1 MRGRWRDGGEAGY
14 MMAALLVA
22 MSVMAVALSVLVP
35 VWSTMAKRER
45 EAELVFRGEQYARAI
60 ARFQRKYANA
70 LPPNVDVL
78 VNERFLRKKY
88 KDPITGGDF
97 QLLAAGTVALGQGTP
112 AGAARGVPNTGGSS
126 QNLPAA
132 GGTLTSRV
140 IDGQGGGQA
149 SPQAQAVLQLQQ
161 AARALQAARGQTP
174 RGAQQTVGA
183 GAPAAGG
190 IMGVASTSTE
200 RSLRVYNGRD
210 RYNEWTFLA
219 LQMTM
224 QAGGAGAQTPGGRGS
239 AAGRG
244 AGARGAAG
252 PAGRAGGDGR
262 GGPTGGRGGPPPRGG
277 FNQRGR

>member
-1 MRGRWRDGGEAGY
+1 VRAIRRGSGEAGY

-132 GGTLTSRV
+132 GGGR
-140 IDGQGGGQA
+140 GQA

-262 GGPTGGRGGPPPRGG
+262 GGPTGGREGPPPRGG